1 MEHTLRNYWI
11 GNSKPRYL
19 HLKVCVKIQ
28 RMEEPRQG
36 LLTAS
41 DALTPETQNVQYAVE
56 DGSWDDVEDIIH
68 ELERN
73 FDHIRRVAQK
83 PG

>member
-1 MEHTLRNYWI
+1 
-11 GNSKPRYL
+11 
-19 HLKVCVKIQ
+19 
-28 RMEEPRQG
+28 MEEPRQG